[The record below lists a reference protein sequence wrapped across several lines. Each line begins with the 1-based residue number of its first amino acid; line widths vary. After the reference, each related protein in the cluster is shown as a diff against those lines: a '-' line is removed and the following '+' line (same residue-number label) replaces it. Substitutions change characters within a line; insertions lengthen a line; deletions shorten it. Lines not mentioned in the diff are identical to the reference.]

1 MKKQT
6 ILLLIAVSLLAPLST
21 PLSAG
26 SWNWS
31 KPYKNP
37 AKRVNTLIVIGNY
50 IKPRLMADL
59 IQIETKQP
67 ILLLPAST
75 KGKIY
80 FIPAKDET
88 LQVPY
93 EDLQSFIKYLSPE
106 KIIVLGDKR
115 FVPGKFIKQI
125 DPAQT
130 VIKVENEK
138 WEKIAA
144 MVTNILNLTFLERRY
159 KKYEA
164 KIDSGELYRPDWA
177 DSLED
182 ADKTGATGDLKPQ
195 DDLIEKDTVI
205 VDDANSANSK
215 PPVENDVKTSSEP
228 TLIDDTKVVP
238 K

>member
-6 ILLLIAVSLLAPLST
+6 ILLLVAVAMLAHISLPLY
-21 PLSAG
+21 AG

-37 AKRVNTLIVIGNY
+37 EKRVNTLIVVGNY

-67 ILLLPAST
+67 ILLLPTSVS
-75 KGKIY
+75 GKIY

-93 EDLQSFIKYLSPE
+93 EDMQSFIKYLGPG
-106 KIIVLGDKR
+106 KIIVLGGKQ
-115 FVPGKFIKQI
+115 FVLDKFIKKI

-130 VIKVENEK
+130 VIRVENEK
-138 WEKIAA
+138 WEKIAV
-144 MVTNILNLTFLERRY
+144 MVSNILNLTFLERRY

-177 DSLED
+177 DSIEN
-182 ADKTGATGDLKPQ
+182 ADTAPAATQPK
-195 DDLIEKDTVI
+195 DDLIVEETLI
-205 VDDANSANSK
+205 VDDDKNAARSK
-215 PPVENDVKTSSEP
+215 TDNAGDVKTASEP
-228 TLIDDTKVVP
+228 KLIDDTKVVP